1 MSELLNNFRLG
12 RMEKDLDDRLLI
24 NGSYRDAL
32 NVEVATSDGSDVGAL
47 QKVLG
52 NIKIGNLGTLT
63 NPKCIGSIRYN
74 KTDKIYWFITSDSK
88 DIIAEYDDATGL
100 IKPVIVDTDDILK
113 FNSND
118 FITGSNIIDS
128 VLYFTDN
135 RNEPKEVDI
144 DFWKNQTVSFAT
156 ASTDLTEDKITVI
169 KKSPLKAI
177 TYDTL
182 STTVLS
188 GAGTE
193 DGENILMRVN
203 GSTTIAF
210 SQFNLNSIVDNIT
223 FVEASDETSAVDT
236 TFIVGT
242 NFAVTDLSGRR
253 AKFTITSKDINTTP
267 HSFSARIILKDADLI
282 NSELNSVSTL
292 GPSGI
297 QQIILN
303 SSRLDTMNNA
313 SSTGTIS
320 LRTYRLNVNGT
331 SLPVPAPS
339 TYEIPILNSGVYD
352 LYFAIPV
359 KTVTLSGGKTFHFR
373 IYKNEETALHIQ
385 QPNVQ
390 TGDVLHVVTKSNV
403 TLLKGE
409 TVSIGIYFSQALA
422 SGTPSDALL
431 VQPLSSI
438 TGTSVNGAVTNNTNI
453 AIDGTASGTIVPGMI
468 VTASG
473 LTGNSLFSHVYVVTV
488 TDQNNLVLSEA
499 ISVAN
504 DTAIT
509 FTANMLATV
518 HTDSISAKYDVLAS
532 QTTGFYEDKF
542 PRFSYRY
549 KYNNG
554 QYSCLAPFSEIGF
567 VPGTYRFDSATGF
580 NQAMVNTVTDMK
592 ITGYEKNIPTLT
604 KEIDIIYKDSSNQN
618 LYVVDNLKKEFQNFS
633 GNNSTTAFTLTSTG
647 SSDFTNIPTDK
658 DNIIV
663 KIKNTDG
670 TILYVDKA
678 NYTYSNPTLTLTG
691 TNENSNYQLATGAPK
706 SGHTLMVECFNSV
719 FEVKDEQIFRVLD
732 SIQLLRPF
740 DSVPKKALTQEIIA
754 NRLVYANYTENFNY
768 DLSPNFLV
776 NRVSRTDSNGS
787 NDKFKLSVK
796 SNRTYQVGISF
807 QDIYGRQT
815 PIFSSKSG
823 IILVDQS
830 FSGNFNSLTVS
841 TKTVAPTG
849 TSHYRY
855 YIKEISGPYYNL
867 PISNYYFDR
876 KGFIHLMCNS
886 ADINKIKADDYV
898 SLKKKNGIDTP
909 FNNENNKFKV
919 LDVSGETPDFLN
931 KIITTTN
938 SFSRVSFGASFGSVT
953 DQLIKKPGVT
963 PFKGFNKVLLNKL
976 SGSYNSHLS
985 EATKALLNPGVK
997 LTFSSAGRRERTDV
1011 YEISAINF
1019 TSVPNSSPA
1028 TFVCEIT
1035 FKESFGED
1043 VDFIYEDRAIDSKY
1057 NSVTMDIVTETV
1069 GIGNDVYNN
1078 KFFIKIKKSLEAVE
1092 ALDSIISEDNLSI
1105 VASAHMGQN
1114 VAGDTNQVRSY
1125 YVTSVGTTSIA
1136 IRTHGNFA
1144 DDALGYFNDSF
1155 VGNLKPN
1162 NYIRISNT
1170 QGINASGG
1178 NNSDYSSIY
1187 RITSITSRISEY
1199 SSGDAIFTI
1208 NVDKQLTI
1216 NSNAISAG
1224 GAAGYNRF
1232 DILNID
1238 SENTSDLS
1246 DPAVIEILPE
1256 DGLLDIYYETDNIF
1270 PMPEDPPN
1278 YNISHIFETGNVD
1291 ASIVDAT
1298 TLIIQGTP
1306 SIVVGMLVSGG
1317 GISSGTIVT
1326 NVSDALTAHKTL
1338 TLSDP
1343 ITVNVN
1349 DTLTFTAVDELD
1361 YSNCISFG
1369 NGVESDRI
1377 RDDFNAPVIGKGVR
1391 VSAVIEDNY
1400 SEETLTNR
1408 FIYSQIYNSS
1418 SGVNRL
1424 NQFIIADKI
1433 TKDINPSYGSIQK
1446 LHARDTDLIALCE
1459 DKCLKVLASKDA
1471 LFNADGNSNLTSSS
1485 RVLGQVMPFV
1495 GEYGISKNPESFAQY
1510 GFRSYF
1516 TDRSRGV
1523 VLRLSRDGLSEISAN
1538 GMSDFFSDKLANVQ
1552 TTSNL
1557 FGTYDDR
1564 KNCYNLSFNALA
1576 NSDTN
1581 ETLSFMERVNGWTSR
1596 KSFVPESGLSINNK
1610 YFTFKNGD
1618 MYKHHS
1624 SLYTNDFYSD
1634 TTALLTTH
1642 RNSGD
1647 YEFTIETA
1655 NADIVVGMYVS
1666 GAGIPG
1672 NVKVSSKLN
1681 TNTTF
1686 YFDTIISNLAANTR
1700 LFFSKIDNSEKLSS
1714 VKFIMNEGVNQVK
1727 RFKNLSY
1734 EGDAGWLVDSI
1745 KTNEHSGTPS
1755 TFVKKEGK
1763 YYSSLSGV
1771 AASNTTLN
1779 AEEFNVQ
1786 GLGVLSSVN
1795 GSVLTFTSGV
1805 NNSIQIGDNI
1815 YFLNDP
1821 NVAAYTSS
1829 GTCTAK
1835 TATTITVSGTAPAQG
1850 KFVLFDKGGVIN
1862 QAGLLGFFAEVE
1874 MKHTTTDKA
1883 EIFSVGS
1890 LVV

>member
-1 MSELLNNFRLG
+1 MPEISNNFRLG
-12 RMEKDLDDRLLI
+12 RMEKDLDDRLVP

-32 NVEVATSDGSDVGAL
+32 NVEIATSEGSDVGAL

-52 NIKIGNLGTLT
+52 NTKISDLGSLT
-63 NPKCIGSIRYN
+63 NPKCIGSIKYN

-100 IKPVIVDTDDILK
+100 IKPVIVDTDNILN

-177 TYDTL
+177 TYNTL

-203 GSTTIAF
+203 GSTTITF
-210 SQFNLNSIVDNIT
+210 SEFNLNSIVDNIT
-223 FVEASDETSAVDT
+223 FVKASNEASTENT

-253 AKFTITSKDINTTP
+253 AKFIVTGKDTTTTP
-267 HSFSARIILKDADLI
+267 HSFSARIILKDADII
-282 NSELNSVSTL
+282 NSELNSISTL

-297 QQIILN
+297 QQVILG

-313 SSTGTIS
+313 SSSNTIS
-320 LRTYRLNVNGT
+320 LRTYRLNINGT
-331 SLPVPAPS
+331 SLPVPGPS
-339 TYEIPILNSGVYD
+339 TYEIPVLNSGVYD
-352 LYFAIPV
+352 LYFAIPIH
-359 KTVTLSGGKTFHFR
+359 TVTLSSNKTFHFR
-373 IYKNEETALHIQ
+373 IYKNEETSLLDQ

-390 TGDVLHVVTKSNV
+390 TGGLLHVITKNNV

-409 TVSIGIYFSQALA
+409 TVSIGIYFSQALS
-422 SGTPSDALL
+422 SGTPTDIVK
-431 VQPLSSI
+431 VQPLPSI
-438 TGTSVNGAVTNNTNI
+438 TGTLINGAVTDNANI

-468 VTASG
+468 VTGSN
-473 LTGNSLFSHVYVVTV
+473 LTGNTLFSHVYVVTV
-488 TDQNNLVLSEA
+488 TDQNNLVLSEPV
-499 ISVAN
+499 SVPN
-504 DTAIT
+504 DTSLT
-509 FTANMLATV
+509 FTTGLLGTIT
-518 HTDSISAKYDVLAS
+518 TDSISAKYDVLAS

-633 GNNSTTAFTLTSTG
+633 GDGSLVAFTLTSTG
-647 SSDFTNIPTDK
+647 SSDFTNIPTHK
-658 DNIIV
+658 DHIIV
-663 KIKNTDG
+663 KIKNNTDG

-678 NYTYSNPTLTLTG
+678 NYTYSNAILTLTG
-691 TNENSNYQLATGAPK
+691 TNENSNYQSDTGAPK
-706 SGHTLMVECFNSV
+706 SGYILIVECFNGV

-776 NRVSRTDSNGS
+776 NRISKTDSNGN

-823 IILVDQS
+823 IVLVDES

-841 TKTVAPTG
+841 TETVAPTG
-849 TSHYRY
+849 ASHYRY

-876 KGFIHLMCNS
+876 KGFIYLMCNS
-886 ADINKIKADDYV
+886 ADINKIKEDDYV
-898 SLKKKNGIDTP
+898 SLKKKNGVDTS

-931 KIITTTN
+931 KVVTTTN
-938 SFSRVSFGASFGSVT
+938 SFSRVSFGASFGSIT
-953 DQLIKKPGVT
+953 DQAVKKPGVT
-963 PFKGFNKVLLNKL
+963 PFKGFNKVLINKL
-976 SGSYNSHLS
+976 SESSYDSHLS
-985 EATKALLNPGVK
+985 QATKDLLKTGVK
-997 LTFSSAGRRERTDV
+997 LIFSSAGRRERTNI

-1019 TSVPNSSPA
+1019 TSVANSSPA

-1057 NSVTMDIVTETV
+1057 NSVTMSIVTETV
-1069 GIGNDVYNN
+1069 GIGNDVFNN
-1078 KFFIKIKKSLEAVE
+1078 KFFIKIKKSLEASE

-1105 VASAHMGQN
+1105 VASAHMGKN
-1114 VAGDTNQVRSY
+1114 VSGDSNQIRSY
-1125 YVTSVGTTSIA
+1125 YVTGVGNTSIT
-1136 IRTHGNFA
+1136 IRTHGNFK

-1178 NNSDYSSIY
+1178 NNSDYSNIY
-1187 RITSITSRISEY
+1187 RITSISTRISEY
-1199 SSGDAIFTI
+1199 PSGGAIFTV
-1208 NVDKQLTI
+1208 NVDKELTI
-1216 NSNAISAG
+1216 NSSAISTG
-1224 GAAGYNRF
+1224 GANGYNRF

-1246 DPAVIEILPE
+1246 DPAVIEVLPE

-1270 PMPEDPPN
+1270 PITNLNPTA
-1278 YNISHIFETGNVD
+1278 ITGDVD
-1291 ASIVDAT
+1291 ASIVDSS

-1349 DTLTFTAVDELD
+1349 DPLTFTAVDELD

-1446 LHARDTDLIALCE
+1446 LHARDTDLIVLCE

-1495 GEYGISKNPESFAQY
+1495 GEYGISKNPESFTQY

-1516 TDRSRGV
+1516 ADRSRGV
-1523 VLRLSRDGLSEISAN
+1523 ILRLSRDGLSEISAN

-1552 TTSNL
+1552 TTSNI

-1564 KNCYNLSFNALA
+1564 KNCYNISFNSLA
-1576 NSDTN
+1576 NSDVS
-1581 ETLSFMERVNGWTSR
+1581 ETLSFMEIVNGWTSR
-1596 KSFVPESGLSINNK
+1596 KSFVPEGGLSLNNK

-1618 MYKHHS
+1618 IYKHHS
-1624 SLYTNDFYSD
+1624 NSNHSEFYGVTLGASD
-1634 TTALLTTH
+1634 ARCT
-1642 RNSGD
+1642 
-1647 YEFTIETA
+1647 
-1655 NADIVVGMYVS
+1655 
-1666 GAGIPG
+1666 
-1672 NVKVSSKLN
+1672 
-1681 TNTTF
+1681 
-1686 YFDTIISNLAANTR
+1686 
-1700 LFFSKIDNSEKLSS
+1700 
-1714 VKFIMNEGVNQVK
+1714 VKFLMNQPLGQVK
-1727 RFKNLSY
+1727 RFKTLNY
-1734 EGDAGWLVDSI
+1734 QGDTGWLLNNIS
-1745 KTNEHSGTPS
+1745 TPEHVGEISSDG
-1755 TFVKKEGK
+1755 FIKKEGK
-1763 YYSSLSGV
+1763 YFATVNGKT
-1771 AASNTTLN
+1771 ATASTLN
-1779 AEEFNVQ
+1779 AEELQVE
-1786 GLGVLSSVN
+1786 GLGNVNSVA
-1795 GSVLTFTSGV
+1795 GQVLTFSDGI
-1805 NNSIQIGDNI
+1805 NSNLQVGDNI
-1815 YFLNDP
+1815 YFLADNA
-1821 NVAAYTSS
+1821 VASYTSS
-1829 GTCTAK
+1829 GTCTVK
-1835 TATTITVSGTAPAQG
+1835 TPTTITVSGTVPAAG
-1850 KFVLFDKGGVIN
+1850 KFVLFDKGGVVN
-1862 QAGLLGFFAEVE
+1862 QSGLLGFFAEVE
-1874 MKHTTTDKA
+1874 MKHTTTSAA
-1883 EIFSVGS
+1883 ELFSVGS
-1890 LVV
+1890 LIV